1 MRPPT
6 LLTVATLLAVAG
18 CSRPAPQQKL
28 SHVLASERID
38 VPKGAAGPVVEPEVR
53 SAAPA
58 ASAPGDFEGI
68 PIGVNTDGRPTLGSD
83 APQITIHMFS
93 DLQCPYCSRSHFQ
106 LVERIRRHPRELQLV
121 FFHYPLTM
129 HKNAADYARQAFC
142 AGEQGKF
149 WHVLGDLYR
158 SGYQPMGPPAL
169 AKRHVLDLPAFQR
182 CLAARTTQ
190 QAIDRDLAEGNRL
203 QVRGTPTFFVD
214 GVQMNS
220 VDLENL
226 LRAKIKE

>member
-1 MRPPT
+1 MRILLPFST
-6 LLTVATLLAVAG
+6 LALVALAA
-18 CSRPAPQQKL
+18 CSRPAPQPKL
-28 SHVLASERID
+28 SRVLAAERID
-38 VPKGAAGPVVEPEVR
+38 VPKGAPGPVAEPEVR
-53 SAAPA
+53 VSAVTAVPT
-58 ASAPGDFEGI
+58 DFEGI
-68 PIGVNTDGRPTLGSD
+68 PIGVTVDGRPTLGSD
-83 APQITIHMFS
+83 APQLTIHMFS
-93 DLQCPYCSRSHFQ
+93 DLQCPYCNRAHFQ
-106 LVERIRRHPRELQLV
+106 VVEWVRRHPQELQLV
-121 FFHYPLTM
+121 FFHFPLSR
-129 HKNAADYARQAFC
+129 HKYAAQYAREAHC

-158 SGYQPMGPPAL
+158 AGYQPIGNAAL
-169 AKRHVLDLPAFQR
+169 AKRHALDLPSFQR
-182 CLAARTTQ
+182 CVAAQTTQ